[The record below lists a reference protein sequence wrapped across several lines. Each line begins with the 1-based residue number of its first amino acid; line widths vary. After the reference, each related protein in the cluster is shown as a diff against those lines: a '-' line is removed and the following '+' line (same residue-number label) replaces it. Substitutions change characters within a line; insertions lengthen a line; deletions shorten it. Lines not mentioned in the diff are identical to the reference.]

1 MSKEFDV
8 VVIGAGPAGY
18 VAAIRCAQLGMNT
31 ACVDKWL
38 DHQDK
43 PSLGGTC
50 LNAGCIPSK
59 TLLESSELY
68 HRTQHEFADHGLKID
83 GVSLDIA
90 QMQKRR
96 MGVVSELTGGIAGLF
111 KANGVTSFAG
121 SGQVVDSGEVSFTG
135 HDGKTESL
143 KAKHIIIASG
153 SEPVELDIAKFDG
166 EQIVDSRGALEF
178 EEVPK
183 KLGVI
188 GAGYIGVELGS
199 VWQRLGSE
207 VTLLEAVDEFMP
219 IADRQVAAEGL
230 KLFKKQ
236 GLDIQLGARVT
247 SAKAGKKG
255 VKVEYTTGDE
265 SHTETYDKLIVAVGR
280 RPHTQNLCAK
290 EALVDLDDKGFVNVN
305 DNFRTSLPG
314 VYAVGDVVG
323 NPMLAHKGME
333 EGVAVAEYLDGQK
346 PQLNYEVIPA
356 VVYTAPELAWV
367 GKSEAKAK
375 AAGIDYRVGQV
386 PFAANGRA
394 KALGQQAGFV
404 KMIADANTDEILGVH
419 MVGPHVSEL
428 IQEMVVA
435 MEYRASSED
444 IARIVHGHPTLG
456 ETVHEA
462 ALAVDGRPIHFPPKK
477 KKK

>member
-8 VVIGAGPAGY
+8 VVIGGGPAGY
-18 VAAIRCAQLGMNT
+18 VSAIRCAQLGMKT

-38 DHQDK
+38 DNKDK

-50 LNAGCIPSK
+50 LNVGCIPSK

-68 HRTQHEFADHGLKID
+68 HRAQHEFESHGLKID
-83 GVSLDIA
+83 GISLDIG

-96 MGVVSELTGGIAGLF
+96 VGVVSELTGGIAGLF

-121 SGQVVDSGEVSFTG
+121 SGQVVDSGEVKFTD
-135 HDGKTESL
+135 HKGKDDTL
-143 KAKHIIIASG
+143 KATHIIIASG
-153 SEPVELDIAKFDG
+153 SEPVALDIAKFDG
-166 EQIVDSRGALEF
+166 KQIVDSSGALEF
-178 EEVPK
+178 DEVPK

-199 VWQRLGSE
+199 VWSRLGSE

-219 IADRQVAAEGL
+219 IADRQVATEGL
-230 KLFKKQ
+230 KQFKKQ

-247 SAKAGKKG
+247 GTKTTKKG
-255 VKVEYTTGDE
+255 VEVEYTQGDK
-265 SHTETYDKLIVAVGR
+265 SHTATFDRLIVAVGR
-280 RPHTQNLCAK
+280 RPHTRDLCAK
-290 EALVDLDDKGFVNVN
+290 GARVDLDDKGFVNVN

-314 VYAVGDVVG
+314 VYAAGDVIG

-333 EGVAVAEYLDGQK
+333 EGVVIAETLAGQK
-346 PQLNYEVIPA
+346 PHMNYDVIPS
-356 VVYTAPELAWV
+356 VVYTSPEMAWV
-367 GKSEAKAK
+367 GKSESQIK
-375 AAGIDYRVGQV
+375 AAGIDYRVGQI
-386 PFAANGRA
+386 PFVANGRA
-394 KALGQQAGFV
+394 KALGQQVGFV

-419 MVGPHVSEL
+419 MIGPYVSEV

-435 MEYRASSED
+435 MEYKASSED
-444 IARIVHGHPTLG
+444 IARIIHGHPTLG

-462 ALAVDGRPIHFPPKK
+462 ALAVHGRPIHYPPKK
-477 KKK
+477 K